1 MKLFKTKQNHVLG
14 HVLLELGLATAEQ
27 LDEALRCQAS
37 GDPRP
42 MGVILVDLGHL
53 TAGQVEHALMVQKA
67 RRGALDHTEGVR
79 MLDQAAQCT
88 RKAASCIDELAV
100 AAEELAVKAKG

>member
-14 HVLLELGLATAEQ
+14 HVLREFDLVTEQQ
-27 LDEALRCQAS
+27 LDEALRCQTS

-42 MGVILVDLGHL
+42 MGVILMDLGHL
-53 TAGQVEHALMVQKA
+53 TAGEVEHALMVQKA
-67 RRGALDHTEGVR
+67 RRGSLDHKDGVR
-79 MLDQAAQCT
+79 LLDQAAQAT
-88 RKAASCIDELAV
+88 KKAASCIDDLTV